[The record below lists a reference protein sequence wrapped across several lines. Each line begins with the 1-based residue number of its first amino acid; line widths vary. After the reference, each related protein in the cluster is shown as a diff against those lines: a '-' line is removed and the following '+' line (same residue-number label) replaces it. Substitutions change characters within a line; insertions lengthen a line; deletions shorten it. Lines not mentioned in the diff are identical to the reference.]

1 MTEGGRLKGEVTLV
15 LAPGEDE
22 VGKISAEAKGLGFDI
37 SKDSQVNVSMLS
49 VAETLNGQVEMT
61 EHELRELLK

>member
-15 LAPGEDE
+15 VAPGEDAT
-22 VGKISAEAKGLGFDI
+22 GKLHAEAKGLGFDI

-49 VAETLNGQVEMT
+49 VAETLD
-61 EHELRELLK
+61 K